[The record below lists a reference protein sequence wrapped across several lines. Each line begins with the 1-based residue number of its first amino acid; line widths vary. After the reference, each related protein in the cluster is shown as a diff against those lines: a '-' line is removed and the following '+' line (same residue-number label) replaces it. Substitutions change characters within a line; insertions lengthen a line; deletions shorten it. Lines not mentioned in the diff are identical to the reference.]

1 MTWAIARSAEN
12 TAVGCG
18 VGDGS
23 GVADGVTVTVCV
35 TVGVA
40 VDVAMTAGRKVGIA
54 GLAGGDVG
62 AGVAASVGTA
72 RTGGRGMSG
81 PAAGSRSQAASGKTR
96 LPASSNHATGHC
108 HSLDQSLLRSGPS
121 QPRDV
126 DDPKGAFL

>member
-1 MTWAIARSAEN
+1 MGR
-12 TAVGCG
+12 G

-35 TVGVA
+35 AVA
-40 VDVAMTAGRKVGIA
+40 VAVAVAMTAGRKVGIV

-72 RTGGRGMSG
+72 RTGGRGMSS

-96 LPASSNHATGHC
+96 LAARSNHATGHGHC
-108 HSLDQSLLRSGPS
+108 LDKSLLRPGSS
-121 QPRDV
+121 LPRDV
-126 DDPKGAFL
+126 DDPERAFL